1 MNDQGIGA
9 SSHRLRADERPDAQT
24 PESLAE
30 ARLGAFLEEQE
41 AESPLTQYVQ
51 VLLRRRW
58 LVLGLT
64 IAGVLGALFITA
76 TTTRLYRATAS
87 LEIAREA
94 AKVVNVAGVEPNAQI
109 MNQEFYQTQ
118 YGLLKS
124 RALAELV
131 VRKLRLTENDA
142 FLYGYTGDTAP
153 ANAPARGGA
162 NRANMERRAAGIL
175 MSHLAVQ
182 PVRSS
187 SLVNVSFDSPDP
199 QLSARVVNAIAEN
212 FIASNLARRFDASAY
227 ARKFLEDRLAQVR
240 ARLEESER
248 ALVSYASKER
258 IINLDAPGGS
268 GSDEASATPGQSL
281 VASDL
286 TALNA
291 ALTTAKTER
300 AMTEAR
306 FNQARRGGGIGVAE
320 TLADP
325 TIGQLR
331 NSRAALSADYS
342 RMLAQFKPDYP
353 TMVALK
359 RQIDEVDRQLAR
371 QTGSVVS
378 SLKAN
383 YDAAVQRE
391 ANLQAQVDGLKDSVL
406 DLRSRSIQY
415 NIYQRDA
422 DTNRTLYD
430 GLLQRYKEIGI
441 AGGVGTNNVSVV
453 DAALPPSS
461 PFTPRTSMNLLL
473 GFMVGLLLGAAIA
486 FLLEQLDESII
497 APHDLE
503 KKLGVPLLGSIP
515 KVAMALSPLEAL
527 DDSKSP
533 ISEAYLS
540 VQTGL
545 RFATSHGAPRALLTT
560 SARAAEGKSTT
571 SIAIARNFANLGR
584 SVVLIDGDMRNP
596 SIHKLLGLPN
606 AVGLS
611 NALAGAD
618 DLDPLIQRGP
628 RDGMSVISSGPIPP
642 NPAELL
648 AGPLLSRTVAKL
660 LEKYDHVVIDGP
672 PVMGLADAPLIS
684 SYVEAT
690 VFVIAAKETRTKAA
704 RVSLRRLAD
713 VHAHIIGAILTKF
726 DTRQVG
732 YDYGYTYEY
741 GESDSGSSVGKGFR
755 KAFRR

>member
-9 SSHRLRADERPDAQT
+9 SSHPSRSDSRAEVRT
-24 PESLAE
+24 PESEAE
-30 ARLGAFLEEQE
+30 KRLGAFLEEQE

-58 LVLGLT
+58 IVIGVTVAGLL
-64 IAGVLGALFITA
+64 AALFITA

-94 AKVVNVAGVEPNAQI
+94 AKVVNVTGVEPNAQV

-142 FLYGYTGDTAP
+142 FLYGYAGGGPP
-153 ANAPARGGA
+153 ANAPAKNSA
-162 NRANMERRAAGIL
+162 NRASLERRAAG
-175 MSHLAVQ
+175 MVMANLAIQ
-182 PVRSS
+182 PIRSS

-248 ALVSYASKER
+248 ALVTYASRER
-258 IINLDAPGGS
+258 IINLDAPSGGS
-268 GSDEASATPGQSL
+268 DQAVATPGQSL

-306 FNQARRGGGIGVAE
+306 YNQARRGGGFGVAE
-320 TLADP
+320 SLSDP
-325 TIGQLR
+325 TIGTLR
-331 NSRAALSADYS
+331 NSRAQLSAEYS
-342 RMLAQFKPDYP
+342 RLLAQFKPDYP

-359 RQIDEVDRQLAR
+359 QQIDELDRQLSR
-371 QTGSVVS
+371 QAGGIVS
-378 SLKAN
+378 ALKAN

-441 AGGVGTNNVSVV
+441 AGGVGTNNVSIV
-453 DAALPPSS
+453 DAALAPSS

-473 GFMVGLLLGAAIA
+473 GFIVGLLLGAAIA

-515 KVAMALSPLEAL
+515 KVAQAVSPLDAL
-527 DDSKSP
+527 EDSKSP

-545 RFATSHGAPRALLTT
+545 RFATSHGAPRAILTT

-571 SIAIARNFANLGR
+571 SIAMARNFANLGR
-584 SVVLIDGDMRNP
+584 SVVLIDADMRNP

-606 AVGLS
+606 TVGLS
-611 NALAGAD
+611 NALSGAD
-618 DLDPLIQRGP
+618 DLDPLVQQGP
-628 RDGMSVISSGPIPP
+628 REAFRVITSGPIPP

-648 AGPLLSRTVAKL
+648 AGPILSRTVAKL

-704 RVSLRRLAD
+704 RVSLRRLSD
-713 VHAHIIGAILTKF
+713 VHAHIIGAVLTKF
-726 DTRQVG
+726 DARQVG
-732 YDYGYTYEY
+732 YDYGYSYEY
-741 GESDSGSSVGKGFR
+741 GDRGPASGIR
-755 KAFRR
+755 KALGR